1 MDRLFIV
8 VPCFNEED
16 MLPVTIDR
24 LSSLVEKMMLKERIA
39 VNSRV
44 LFVDDGSKD
53 KTFELIAAAY
63 KTNPLVCG
71 LKLARNS
78 GHQNA
83 LVAGVE
89 AAVDAGAD
97 MIITIDADL
106 QDDIDVIPE
115 MVEKFTAGA
124 DIVYGVRKERNT
136 DSFFK
141 KYTAQL
147 FYKLMKR
154 MGVNLVYNHADFRL
168 MSSLS
173 AKSLL
178 MFRERNLFLRGLV
191 PCISDNSATVYYDRK
206 ERQCGQS
213 KYPLR
218 KMIQFAAD
226 GITSFTIRPIKALIW
241 IGVSFIF
248 FSLCMLGYVLYSKY
262 SGHVVEGWTSLML
275 SLWLIGGCILVGLG
289 IVGEYI
295 GKIYLEVKDRPRF
308 FVQKTLLK

>member
-8 VPCFNEED
+8 VPCFNEEE

-173 AKSLL
+173 AKSL
-178 MFRERNLFLRGLV
+178 
-191 PCISDNSATVYYDRK
+191 
-206 ERQCGQS
+206 
-213 KYPLR
+213 
-218 KMIQFAAD
+218 
-226 GITSFTIRPIKALIW
+226 
-241 IGVSFIF
+241 
-248 FSLCMLGYVLYSKY
+248 
-262 SGHVVEGWTSLML
+262 
-275 SLWLIGGCILVGLG
+275 
-289 IVGEYI
+289 
-295 GKIYLEVKDRPRF
+295 
-308 FVQKTLLK
+308 